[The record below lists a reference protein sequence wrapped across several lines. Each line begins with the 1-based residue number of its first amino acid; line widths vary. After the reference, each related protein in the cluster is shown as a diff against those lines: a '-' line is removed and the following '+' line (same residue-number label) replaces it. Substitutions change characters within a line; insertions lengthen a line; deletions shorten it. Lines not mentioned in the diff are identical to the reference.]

1 MKAHLLAVLLAV
13 TAAACAPKVLQLTPQ
28 GQQVQLVSTPPADL
42 LVGYAELGTVTCS
55 RGSGFIPHRKA
66 ETNIVHCQR
75 ELRNKA
81 AELDAHVVVITS
93 QQLGA
98 GECSSCVTLV
108 GTAYRRK
115 SS

>member
-1 MKAHLLAVLLAV
+1 MKPLVRASFRAAGGAGAGPRLPRPRAGGKNAH
-13 TAAACAPKVLQLTPQ
+13 P
-28 GQQVQLVSTPPADL
+28 VSPPPADL